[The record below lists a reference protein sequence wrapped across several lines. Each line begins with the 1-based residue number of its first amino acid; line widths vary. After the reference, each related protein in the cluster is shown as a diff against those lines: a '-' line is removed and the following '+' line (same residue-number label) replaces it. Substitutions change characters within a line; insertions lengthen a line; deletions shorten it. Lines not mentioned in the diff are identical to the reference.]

1 LISTTQVQHVGI
13 SVRDLNRTLM
23 FYKDVLG
30 IEPQFVSNGSGE
42 ELSKAVGVPNAILAF
57 AFLRLGPTILELLEY
72 TSPRGSDY
80 DRQNCDIGAVHVAF
94 QVPDM
99 RTAYEQLV
107 RQGIEFNA
115 PPLTITEGPL
125 AGSKFAYFSDPDGV
139 QLEIF
144 EVGTSA

>member
-1 LISTTQVQHVGI
+1 MQHVGI
-13 SVRDLNRTLM
+13 SVRSLHRSLE
-23 FYKDVLG
+23 FYRDVLG
-30 IEPQFVSNGSGE
+30 IEPEFVATGSGQ

-72 TSPRGSDY
+72 TNPRGSDY
-80 DRQNCDIGAVHVAF
+80 DRQNCDVGAVHVAF

-99 RTAYEQLV
+99 QAAYDQLET
-107 RQGIEFNA
+107 QGIEFNA
-115 PPLTITEGPL
+115 PPFAINEGPL

-144 EVGTSA
+144 EVGTGSA